1 MSFILF
7 KHEKIILND
16 NQNAVQISIIF
27 KKLKIINVVITSE
40 NLQLIKSL
48 SKIFMTSILNKL
60 FIDIFCE
67 KNNILFVFDIL
78 VKTLMEIITYK
89 IKI

>member
-7 KHEKIILND
+7 KHDMIILND

-60 FIDIFCE
+60 FISIFCE
-67 KNNILFVFDIL
+67 RNNILFVFDIL

>member
-16 NQNAVQISIIF
+16 NQSAVQISIIF

-48 SKIFMTSILNKL
+48 LKIFMTSILNKL
-60 FIDIFCE
+60 FINIFYE
-67 KNNILFVFDIL
+67 RNNILFICDIL
-78 VKTLMEIITYK
+78 VRTLTEIITYK

>member
-60 FIDIFCE
+60 FISIFCE
-67 KNNILFVFDIL
+67 RNNILFVFDIL